1 MSGPMHGLEIL
12 YEDEAILVIN
22 KPAGLLVIPDRWDP
36 GKSTVV
42 QLAQMHRRAQ
52 GHAQGDQSVGETR
65 VWAVHRLDRET
76 SGVLVV
82 AKSPHAHA
90 VISQQFAR
98 AEVHKS
104 YLGLVRGQVPH
115 PEGCIDLP
123 IGMHPS
129 QPGLMAIR
137 RRHGKAAV
145 TCYRVVERFRGFTL
159 LNLQPETGRTHQ
171 LRVHLRAIGFP
182 LAIDPPYGG
191 SSAIFLS
198 ALKPSYKPKASHEE
212 PPLMAR
218 LTLHAEALRL
228 AHPSH
233 GGSVEWVAPLPK
245 DFAAVLRNLRRFQ
258 HLPGEP
264 LPPPPD
270 SGGKQEG
277 LQR

>member
-12 YEDEAILVIN
+12 YEDEALLVIN

-42 QLAQMHRRAQ
+42 RLAQMHRQAQ
-52 GHAQGDQSVGETR
+52 GRATGDQSVDDTR
-65 VWAVHRLDRET
+65 VWPVHRLDRET

-82 AKSPHAHA
+82 AKSAHAHA
-90 VISQQFAR
+90 AVSQQFAH
-98 AEVHKS
+98 AKVHKS
-104 YLGLVRGQVPH
+104 YLGLVGGRVPDS
-115 PEGCIDLP
+115 EGRIDLP

-129 QPGLMAIR
+129 KPGLMTIR
-137 RRHGKAAV
+137 RHHGKAAV

-198 ALKPSYKPKASHEE
+198 ALKPSYKPKAFHEE

-228 AHPSH
+228 VHPSH
-233 GGSVEWVAPLPK
+233 GRTMAWVAPLPK

-258 HLPGEP
+258 QLPAEP
-264 LPPPPD
+264 FPPPPD
-270 SGGKQEG
+270 AGGKQEG

>member
-1 MSGPMHGLEIL
+1 MNSLEVL

-42 QLAQMHRRAQ
+42 RLAQMHRQAQ
-52 GHAQGDQSVGETR
+52 GEARGGSAVGEAR
-65 VWAVHRLDRET
+65 VWPVHRLDRET

-82 AKSPHAHA
+82 AKSAYAHG
-90 VISQQFAR
+90 VLSQQFGH
-98 AEVHKS
+98 AEVHKA
-104 YLGLVRGQVPH
+104 YLALVRGRVPH

-129 QPGLMAIR
+129 KPGLMAIR
-137 RRHGKAAV
+137 RHQGKAAV
-145 TCYRVVERFRGFTL
+145 TRYRVAERFRGYTL

-191 SSAIFLS
+191 GSAIFLS
-198 ALKPSYKPKASHEE
+198 DLKPSYKPKASQAEL
-212 PPLMAR
+212 PLMAR

-233 GGSVEWVAPLPK
+233 GGMTEWVAPLPK

-270 SGGKQEG
+270 SRGKQEG
-277 LQR
+277 VQC